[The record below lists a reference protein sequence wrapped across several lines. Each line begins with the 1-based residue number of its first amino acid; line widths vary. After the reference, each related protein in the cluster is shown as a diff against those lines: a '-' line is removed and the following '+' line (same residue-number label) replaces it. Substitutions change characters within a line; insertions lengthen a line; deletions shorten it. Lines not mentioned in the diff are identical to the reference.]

1 MTVELQHEL
10 CRCFASTTG
19 TFTRLNR
26 IIVTM
31 SISLLIADD
40 HEIIREGLRGL
51 VQKHPELSLVGEAA
65 DGRQAVEQAAIL
77 KPQIV
82 VMDINMPS
90 LNGVD
95 ATRQITQANGTV
107 GVIALSA
114 HTDSKF
120 VRSIFQAGAR
130 GYLLK
135 ESAFKELLLAITTVH
150 QGGIY
155 LSPKL
160 TNLVMRDYM
169 QDVLSEDARK
179 PIISPREREVLQLVA
194 EGKNTKEVAYMLGV
208 SVKTIETHRQNIMA
222 KLNMF
227 SVAELTKYAI
237 REGLTSLE

>member
-1 MTVELQHEL
+1 M
-10 CRCFASTTG
+10 
-19 TFTRLNR
+19 
-26 IIVTM
+26 M

-51 VQKHPELSLVGEAA
+51 VKAHPDLELLAEAS
-65 DGRQAVEQAAIL
+65 DGRQAVDLALSL
-77 KPQIV
+77 KPKVV

-95 ATRQITQANGTV
+95 ATRQIMQANPSV

-135 ESAFKELLLAITTVH
+135 ESAFKELVLAIHTVH

-155 LSPKL
+155 LSPRL

-169 QDVLSEDARK
+169 QDVLSEDAGK
-179 PIISPREREVLQLVA
+179 PVLSPREREVLQLVA
-194 EGKNTKEVAYMLGV
+194 EGKNTKEIAYMLGV

-227 SVAELTKYAI
+227 SVAELTKYAL
-237 REGLTSLE
+237 REGLTSLD